1 MKLRNNESSMIARLS
16 TVLILAAFLMSG
28 CGTRQEERPPPPA
41 IKVGVAIVER
51 GEIRKTFDLSGI
63 VRFIANTGVS
73 SQVSAQVKSIDV
85 RDGQPVKQGQTLL
98 TFDDTTIRAVADQ
111 ARGNLQKDQATLVYN
126 KNDFDINAPLL
137 KTGSISQ
144 ATYDQKLSL
153 YQSAV
158 GQVEADKGALAK
170 AEEDLKH
177 TIVTAPITGVLSNRY
192 VEKGDWVSTAGKLFQ
207 LSDYSTV
214 YIEAFLSDKDVSKL
228 DVNEVL
234 EKGQGGE
241 TEFTVDSLPGK
252 KFKGKVGYIQAVTNQ
267 NRLFEVRIYRDNQ
280 DMQLLEGMYARAR
293 IVFKHIPDVVR
304 VPLDALLQQIRSDQA
319 NSVVRVS
326 KDDLAEI
333 IPVRIG
339 DIDSAYAEVL
349 NGLQPGDRV
358 VLEGKE
364 VLTDGQRLEAT
375 KVSAPPS

>member
-1 MKLRNNESSMIARLS
+1 
-16 TVLILAAFLMSG
+16 
-28 CGTRQEERPPPPA
+28 
-41 IKVGVAIVER
+41 
-51 GEIRKTFDLSGI
+51 
-63 VRFIANTGVS
+63 
-73 SQVSAQVKSIDV
+73 
-85 RDGQPVKQGQTLL
+85 
-98 TFDDTTIRAVADQ
+98 
-111 ARGNLQKDQATLVYN
+111 
-126 KNDFDINAPLL
+126 
-137 KTGSISQ
+137 
-144 ATYDQKLSL
+144 
-153 YQSAV
+153 
-158 GQVEADKGALAK
+158 
-170 AEEDLKH
+170 
-177 TIVTAPITGVLSNRY
+177 
-192 VEKGDWVSTAGKLFQ
+192 
-207 LSDYSTV
+207 V